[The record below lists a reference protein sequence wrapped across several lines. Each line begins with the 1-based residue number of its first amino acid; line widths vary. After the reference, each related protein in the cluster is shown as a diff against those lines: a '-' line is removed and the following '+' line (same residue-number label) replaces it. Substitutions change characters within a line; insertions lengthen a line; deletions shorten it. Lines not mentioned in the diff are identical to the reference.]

1 MEELYLERSNKEWR
15 GKEVFHF
22 VYFSLITFYILRMPK
37 LQNVDIKVT
46 KKKRKRKEDYEMILT
61 LVCQQLLEIIKKLP

>member
-1 MEELYLERSNKEWR
+1 
-15 GKEVFHF
+15 
-22 VYFSLITFYILRMPK
+22 MPK

-46 KKKRKRKEDYEMILT
+46 KKERKRKGDYEMILT